1 MISAVDINSC
11 YNDQMAKKKS
21 TRGGWRPGA
30 GRKPIL
36 SDRVSLT
43 VYVDSEQYDRLAE
56 LAEEKEQSLASI
68 AREAITAYL
77 KRKRKKG

>member
-1 MISAVDINSC
+1 MISAVDINSR
-11 YNDQMAKKKS
+11 YNHRVTKKKS

-43 VYVDSEQYDRLAE
+43 VYVDSEQYDQLAE

-77 KRKRKKG
+77 KRKRR

>member
-43 VYVDSEQYDRLAE
+43 VYVDSEQYDQLAE

-77 KRKRKKG
+77 KRKRR

>member
-1 MISAVDINSC
+1 MISAADINIC
-11 YNDQMAKKKS
+11 YNNQVAKKKK

-43 VYVDSEQYDRLAE
+43 VYVDSEQYDQLAE

-77 KRKRKKG
+77 KRKRR

>member
-1 MISAVDINSC
+1 
-11 YNDQMAKKKS
+11 
-21 TRGGWRPGA
+21 
-30 GRKPIL
+30 
-36 SDRVSLT
+36 VSLT

-77 KRKRKKG
+77 KRKRKRG